1 MQWEEEMCI
10 ISGSYRSGE
19 GKPPRTT
26 VELWCRA
33 RSGHSVTL
41 LVNGLRPYVVIALP
55 GKPRPASEA
64 NSALDYLRSRDWA
77 VNVSPIGDKWTQD
90 GIKPHW
96 KVEVPQPWMIT
107 SGPNIRKIL
116 KESWEVS
123 SADILFE
130 RRLLLDYDL
139 GPHIS
144 ACGEVLWAGE
154 RAPIEVRDDDT
165 SDRTVAAGRI
175 AEAGGSG
182 LYPTDMVVSCTLED
196 LAKVDPFRTPFVSF
210 SFDLETSI
218 QSNRILCAAAVID
231 RGGER
236 SEHTFQGD
244 EGDIMEGLTSLVHS
258 EDPDI
263 ITGYNIDNFDL
274 PRMEE
279 RADVLAGRSKME
291 ATTLFGWGRVPMLQ
305 SEAKPR
311 RLFPSRRQNRVW
323 DIAGRIP
330 LDAWWQARQTLRP
343 QRESLSYVSK
353 LLWPEDED
361 KHKLDIDA
369 SQMDREWAER
379 PEEVLEYCV
388 RDTIL
393 PLDILDRLQSVARK
407 EALASVSLT
416 TVETASTGT
425 TSQWIDSL
433 VIRLADR
440 SDVAVPTTISGP
452 RRRDQIAG
460 GYVHEVDAG
469 ISPWVVVLDF
479 KSMYPSIM
487 IANNICSTT
496 LVRDDTTD
504 DSYSVSPTTQTRYL
518 SKENRVGLVPHL
530 LEQLMQSRDR
540 HKAALAEARAAG
552 DEAEAFLQDQ
562 LQYAVKILMNS
573 FYGVF
578 ASSFYR
584 FTHPDLGASITEWA
598 RHNIRGIIAQVEED
612 GHEVV
617 YSDTD
622 SIFVRSP
629 VDKQAPIKRPEDEDE
644 SLSEWEGAKRDA
656 LQFGERLAD
665 RFTREGAELEFETA
679 LSAFF
684 SHGAKKRYVGRVVWP
699 REEMLIRGYE
709 VRRTDSFA
717 LLTRTMTD
725 MFEMIL
731 DGEEWDAVEMTKSVI
746 DDVKARRTDVAD
758 LVISRSCKGTLRRD
772 GSVDFT
778 KVYDNPDGLPYV
790 RAAKERIRRGL
801 PFTPGM
807 KVGYIV
813 TNAKMSPMTVEP
825 WLVDEI
831 GEKAPKYDPDY
842 YARRLAKS
850 LGRITEAFG
859 WSETELLSGSRQ
871 QSIFDF

>member
-10 ISGSYRSGE
+10 ISGDNRAVE
-19 GKPPRTT
+19 GKPHRTT
-26 VELWCRA
+26 VELWCRT
-33 RSGHSVTL
+33 RTGHSVTL
-41 LVNGLRPYVVIALP
+41 LVEGLRPYMVVALP
-55 GKPRPASEA
+55 GRPRPASEA
-64 NSALDYLRSRDWA
+64 TSGLDFLKGMDEVVA
-77 VNVSPIGDKWTQD
+77 ITPLGDKWTPLGD
-90 GIKPHW
+90 KPHW
-96 KVEVPQPWMIT
+96 RVEVTQPYAVPRM
-107 SGPNIRKIL
+107 RKRI
-116 KESWEVS
+116 EDSWEVT
-123 SADILFE
+123 SADILFFQ
-130 RRLLLDYDL
+130 RLLLDCDL
-139 GPHIS
+139 GPHIL
-144 ACGEVLWAGE
+144 ARGEVLWAGA
-154 RAPIEVRDDDT
+154 RAPAEARDEVT
-165 SDRTVAAGRI
+165 TDRATAAGRI
-175 AEAGGSG
+175 AEVGGVG
-182 LYPTDMVVSCTLED
+182 IYPTDMVVTCTLDGLSKTE
-196 LAKVDPFRTPFVSF
+196 PFRTPFVTF

-218 QSNRILCAAAVID
+218 QSNRILCAAAVVD

-236 SEHTFQGD
+236 TEHTFKGE
-244 EGDIMEGLTSLVHS
+244 EGDIMEGLTKIIRS
-258 EDPDI
+258 EDPDV

-279 RADVLAGRSKME
+279 RAGVIAGRSKME
-291 ATTLFGWGRVPMLQ
+291 AASLNGWGRVPMLQ
-305 SEAKPR
+305 NEN
-311 RLFPSRRQNRVW
+311 RLFPKRQQNRVW
-323 DIAGRIP
+323 RIPGRIP

-343 QRESLSYVSK
+343 QRETLKYVSK

-388 RDTIL
+388 RDTVL

-407 EALASVSLT
+407 EALASVSMT
-416 TVETASTGT
+416 TVETASSGT
-425 TSQWIDSL
+425 TSQWLDSL

-440 SDVAVPTTISGP
+440 RNVSVPTTNSGP

-469 ISPWVVVLDF
+469 LEPWVVVLDF

-496 LVRDDTTD
+496 LLRDGSVD
-504 DSYSVSPTTQTRYL
+504 DSYSVSPITETRYL
-518 SKENRVGLVPHL
+518 SKEDRLGLVPQL
-530 LEQLMQSRDR
+530 LEQLMQSREV
-540 HKAALAEARAAG
+540 HKAALSAARESG

-598 RHNIRGIIAQVEED
+598 RHNIRGIIAHVEKR

-622 SIFVRSP
+622 SIFVKAP
-629 VDKQAPIKRPEDEDE
+629 VDKESPINKPPEDSPVHADWERAKAETLRFGE
-644 SLSEWEGAKRDA
+644 SLASE
-656 LQFGERLAD
+656 
-665 RFTREGAELEFETA
+665 FTKEGAELELETA

-717 LLTRTMTD
+717 LLTRTMTE

-731 DGEEWDAVEMTKSVI
+731 DGEEWAAVEMTKSVI
-746 DDVKARRTDVAD
+746 DDVKARRVDAAD

-772 GSVDFT
+772 GTVDFS
-778 KVYDNPDGLPYV
+778 KVYDNPNGLPYV
-790 RAAKERIRRGL
+790 RAAKKRIERDL

-807 KVGYIV
+807 KVGYVV
-813 TNAKMSPMTVEP
+813 TSAKNSPMDVEP

-831 GEKAPKYDPDY
+831 GEDPPRYDPEY
-842 YARRLAKS
+842 YARRLATA

-859 WSETELLSGSRQ
+859 WGATELMSGSRQ
-871 QSIFDF
+871 QTLFDF

>member
-10 ISGSYRSGE
+10 ISGDNRAVE
-19 GKPPRTT
+19 GKPHRTT
-26 VELWCRA
+26 VELWCRT
-33 RSGHSVTL
+33 RTGHSVTL
-41 LVNGLRPYVVIALP
+41 LVEGLRPYMVVALP
-55 GKPRPASEA
+55 GRPRPASEA
-64 NSALDYLRSRDWA
+64 TSGLDFLKGMDEVVA
-77 VNVSPIGDKWTQD
+77 ITPLGDKWTPLGD
-90 GIKPHW
+90 KPHW
-96 KVEVPQPWMIT
+96 RVEVTQPYAVPRM
-107 SGPNIRKIL
+107 RKRI
-116 KESWEVS
+116 EDSWEVT
-123 SADILFE
+123 SADILFFQ
-130 RRLLLDYDL
+130 RLLLDCDL
-139 GPHIS
+139 GPHIL
-144 ACGEVLWAGE
+144 ARGEVLWAGA
-154 RAPIEVRDDDT
+154 RAPAEARDEVT
-165 SDRTVAAGRI
+165 TDRATAAGRI
-175 AEAGGSG
+175 AEVGGVG
-182 LYPTDMVVSCTLED
+182 LYPTDMVVTCALDGLSKTE
-196 LAKVDPFRTPFVSF
+196 PFRTPFVTF

-218 QSNRILCAAAVID
+218 KSNRILCAAAVVD

-236 SEHTFQGD
+236 TEHTFKGE
-244 EGDIMEGLTSLVHS
+244 EGDIMEGLTKLIRS

-279 RADVLAGRSKME
+279 RAGVLAGRSKME
-291 ATTLFGWGRVPMLQ
+291 AASLNGWGRVPMLQ
-305 SEAKPR
+305 SEN
-311 RLFPSRRQNRVW
+311 RLFPKRQQNRVW
-323 DIAGRIP
+323 RIPGRIP

-343 QRESLSYVSK
+343 QRETLKYVSK

-388 RDTIL
+388 RDTVL

-416 TVETASTGT
+416 TVETASSGT
-425 TSQWIDSL
+425 TSQWLDSL

-440 SDVAVPTTISGP
+440 RNVSVPTTNSGP
-452 RRRDQIAG
+452 RRRNQIAG

-469 ISPWVVVLDF
+469 LEPWVVVLDF

-487 IANNICSTT
+487 IANNICFTT
-496 LVRDDTTD
+496 LLRDGSVD
-504 DSYSVSPTTQTRYL
+504 DSHSVSPTTETRYL
-518 SKENRVGLVPHL
+518 SKEDRLGLVPQL
-530 LEQLMQSRDR
+530 LEQLMQSREV
-540 HKAALAEARAAG
+540 HKAALSVARESG

-598 RHNIRGIIAQVEED
+598 RHNIRGIIAHVEKR

-622 SIFVRSP
+622 SIFVKAP
-629 VDKQAPIKRPEDEDE
+629 VDKESPINKPPEDSPVHADWERAKAETLRFGE
-644 SLSEWEGAKRDA
+644 SLASE
-656 LQFGERLAD
+656 
-665 RFTREGAELEFETA
+665 FTKEGAELELETA

-717 LLTRTMTD
+717 LLTRTMTE

-731 DGEEWDAVEMTKSVI
+731 DGEEWAAVEMTKSVI
-746 DDVKARRTDVAD
+746 DDVKARRVDAAD

-772 GSVDFT
+772 GTVDFS
-778 KVYDNPDGLPYV
+778 KVYDNPNGLPYV
-790 RAAKERIRRGL
+790 RAAKKRIERDL

-807 KVGYIV
+807 KVGYVV
-813 TNAKMSPMTVEP
+813 TSAKNSPMDVEP

-831 GEKAPKYDPDY
+831 GEDPPRYDPEY
-842 YARRLAKS
+842 YARRLATA

-859 WSETELLSGSRQ
+859 WGRTELMSGSRQ
-871 QSIFDF
+871 QTLFDF

>member
-1 MQWEEEMCI
+1 
-10 ISGSYRSGE
+10 
-19 GKPPRTT
+19 
-26 VELWCRA
+26 
-33 RSGHSVTL
+33 
-41 LVNGLRPYVVIALP
+41 
-55 GKPRPASEA
+55 
-64 NSALDYLRSRDWA
+64 
-77 VNVSPIGDKWTQD
+77 
-90 GIKPHW
+90 
-96 KVEVPQPWMIT
+96 MIT

-165 SDRTVAAGRI
+165 GDRTVAAGRI

-305 SEAKPR
+305 SAAKPR

-530 LEQLMQSRDR
+530 LEQLMQSRER
-540 HKAALAEARAAG
+540 HKAC
-552 DEAEAFLQDQ
+552 
-562 LQYAVKILMNS
+562 
-573 FYGVF
+573 
-578 ASSFYR
+578 
-584 FTHPDLGASITEWA
+584 
-598 RHNIRGIIAQVEED
+598 
-612 GHEVV
+612 
-617 YSDTD
+617 
-622 SIFVRSP
+622 
-629 VDKQAPIKRPEDEDE
+629 
-644 SLSEWEGAKRDA
+644 
-656 LQFGERLAD
+656 
-665 RFTREGAELEFETA
+665 
-679 LSAFF
+679 
-684 SHGAKKRYVGRVVWP
+684 
-699 REEMLIRGYE
+699 
-709 VRRTDSFA
+709 
-717 LLTRTMTD
+717 LL
-725 MFEMIL
+725 
-731 DGEEWDAVEMTKSVI
+731 
-746 DDVKARRTDVAD
+746 
-758 LVISRSCKGTLRRD
+758 
-772 GSVDFT
+772 
-778 KVYDNPDGLPYV
+778 
-790 RAAKERIRRGL
+790 
-801 PFTPGM
+801 
-807 KVGYIV
+807 
-813 TNAKMSPMTVEP
+813 
-825 WLVDEI
+825 
-831 GEKAPKYDPDY
+831 
-842 YARRLAKS
+842 
-850 LGRITEAFG
+850 
-859 WSETELLSGSRQ
+859 
-871 QSIFDF
+871 

>member
-10 ISGSYRSGE
+10 ISGSYQSSE
-19 GKPPRTT
+19 GKPHRTT
-26 VELWCRA
+26 VELWCRSRA
-33 RSGHSVTL
+33 GHSVTL

-64 NSALDYLRSRDWA
+64 DSALDYLRSMDWA
-77 VNVSPIGDKWTQD
+77 VDITPIGDKWTPD
-90 GIKPHW
+90 GDKPHS

-107 SGPNIRKIL
+107 RGPNIRKKL

-130 RRLLLDYDL
+130 RRLLLDYNL

-144 ACGEVLWAGE
+144 ACGEVLWAGD
-154 RAPIEVRDDDT
+154 RAPVETRDEST
-165 SDRTVAAGRI
+165 TDRATATGRI
-175 AEAGGSG
+175 AEVGGAG
-182 LYPTDMVVSCTLED
+182 LYPVDMILSCTVDD
-196 LAKVDPFRTPFVSF
+196 LSITEPFRTPFVTF

-236 SEHTFQGD
+236 TEHTFQGE
-244 EGDIMEGLTSLVHS
+244 EGDIMEGLTKLLRS
-258 EDPDI
+258 EEPDI

-279 RADVLAGRSKME
+279 RADVLAGRSRLE
-291 ATTLFGWGRVPMLQ
+291 AAALYGWGRVPMLQ
-305 SEAKPR
+305 SENR
-311 RLFPSRRQNRVW
+311 RLFPSRQQNRVW
-323 DIAGRIP
+323 RIPGRIP

-343 QRESLSYVSK
+343 QRETLKYVSK

-379 PEEVLEYCV
+379 PEEVIEYCV
-388 RDTIL
+388 RDTVL
-393 PLDILDRLQSVARK
+393 PLDILERLQSVARK

-416 TVETASTGT
+416 TVETASSGT
-425 TSQWIDSL
+425 TSQWLDSL

-440 SDVAVPTTISGP
+440 RNVSVPTTNSGP
-452 RRRDQIAG
+452 RKRDQIAG

-469 ISPWVVVLDF
+469 LEPWVVVLDF

-496 LVRDDTTD
+496 LLRDGSVD
-504 DSYSVSPTTQTRYL
+504 DSHSVSPTTETRYL
-518 SKENRVGLVPHL
+518 SKEDRLGLVPEL
-530 LEQLMQSRDR
+530 LEQLMQSREV
-540 HKAALAEARAAG
+540 HKDALSAARESGAEAA
-552 DEAEAFLQDQ
+552 AFLQAQ

-598 RHNIRGIIAQVEED
+598 RHNIRGIIAHVEKD

-622 SIFVRSP
+622 SIFVKAP
-629 VDKQAPIKRPEDEDE
+629 VDKESPINKPSEDSPVHADWERAKAETIRFGE
-644 SLSEWEGAKRDA
+644 SLASE
-656 LQFGERLAD
+656 
-665 RFTREGAELEFETA
+665 FTKEGAELELETA

-717 LLTRTMTD
+717 LLTRTMTE

-731 DGEEWDAVEMTKSVI
+731 NGEEWAAVEMTKSVI
-746 DDVKARRTDVAD
+746 DDVKARRVDAAD

-772 GSVDFT
+772 GTVDFS
-778 KVYDNPDGLPYV
+778 KVYDNPNGLPYV
-790 RAAKERIRRGL
+790 RAAKKRIERDL

-807 KVGYIV
+807 KVGYVV
-813 TNAKMSPMTVEP
+813 TNAKISPMDVEP

-831 GEKAPKYDPDY
+831 GEDPPRYDPEY
-842 YARRLAKS
+842 YARRLATA

-859 WSETELLSGSRQ
+859 WGDTELMSGSRST
-871 QSIFDF
+871 SIFDF

>member
-10 ISGSYRSGE
+10 ISGDNRAVE
-19 GKPPRTT
+19 GKPHRTT
-26 VELWCRA
+26 VELWCRT
-33 RSGHSVTL
+33 RTGHSVTL
-41 LVNGLRPYVVIALP
+41 LVEGLRPYMVVALP
-55 GKPRPASEA
+55 GRPRPASEA
-64 NSALDYLRSRDWA
+64 TSGLDFLKGMDEVVA
-77 VNVSPIGDKWTQD
+77 ITPLGDKWTPLGD
-90 GIKPHW
+90 KPHW
-96 KVEVPQPWMIT
+96 RVEVTQPYAVPRM
-107 SGPNIRKIL
+107 RKRI
-116 KESWEVS
+116 EDSWEVT
-123 SADILFE
+123 SADILFFQ
-130 RRLLLDYDL
+130 RLLLDCDL
-139 GPHIS
+139 GPHIL
-144 ACGEVLWAGE
+144 ARGEVLWAGA
-154 RAPIEVRDDDT
+154 RAPAEARDEVT
-165 SDRTVAAGRI
+165 TDRATAAGRI
-175 AEAGGSG
+175 AEVGGVG
-182 LYPTDMVVSCTLED
+182 IYPTDMVVTCTLDGLSKTE
-196 LAKVDPFRTPFVSF
+196 PFRTPFVTF

-218 QSNRILCAAAVID
+218 QSNRILCAAAVVD

-236 SEHTFQGD
+236 IEHTFKGE
-244 EGDIMEGLTSLVHS
+244 EGDIMEGLTKIIRS

-279 RADVLAGRSKME
+279 RAGVLAGRSKME
-291 ATTLFGWGRVPMLQ
+291 AASLNGWGRVPMLQ
-305 SEAKPR
+305 SEN
-311 RLFPSRRQNRVW
+311 RLFPKRQQNRVW
-323 DIAGRIP
+323 RIPGRIP

-343 QRESLSYVSK
+343 QRETLKYVSK

-388 RDTIL
+388 RDTVL

-407 EALASVSLT
+407 EALASVSMT
-416 TVETASTGT
+416 TVETASSGT
-425 TSQWIDSL
+425 TSQWLDSL

-440 SDVAVPTTISGP
+440 RNVSVPTTNSGP
-452 RRRDQIAG
+452 RRRDQITG
-460 GYVHEVDAG
+460 GYVHEVEAG
-469 ISPWVVVLDF
+469 LEPWVVVLDF

-496 LVRDDTTD
+496 LLRDGSVD
-504 DSYSVSPTTQTRYL
+504 DSHSVSPTTETRYL
-518 SKENRVGLVPHL
+518 SKEDRLGLVPQL
-530 LEQLMQSRDR
+530 LEQLMQSREV
-540 HKAALAEARAAG
+540 HKAALSVARESG

-598 RHNIRGIIAQVEED
+598 RHNIREIIAHVEKD

-622 SIFVRSP
+622 SIFVKAP
-629 VDKQAPIKRPEDEDE
+629 VDKESPINKPPEDSPVHADWERAKAETLRFGE
-644 SLSEWEGAKRDA
+644 SLASE
-656 LQFGERLAD
+656 
-665 RFTREGAELEFETA
+665 FTKEGAELELETA

-717 LLTRTMTD
+717 LLTRTMTE

-731 DGEEWDAVEMTKSVI
+731 DGEEWAAVEMTKSVI
-746 DDVKARRTDVAD
+746 DDVKARRVDAAD

-772 GSVDFT
+772 GTVDFS

-790 RAAKERIRRGL
+790 RAAKKRIERDL

-807 KVGYIV
+807 KVGYVV
-813 TNAKMSPMTVEP
+813 TSAKNSPMDVEP

-831 GEKAPKYDPDY
+831 GEDPPRYDPEY
-842 YARRLAKS
+842 YARRLATA

-859 WSETELLSGSRQ
+859 WGKTELMSGSRQ
-871 QSIFDF
+871 QTLFDF